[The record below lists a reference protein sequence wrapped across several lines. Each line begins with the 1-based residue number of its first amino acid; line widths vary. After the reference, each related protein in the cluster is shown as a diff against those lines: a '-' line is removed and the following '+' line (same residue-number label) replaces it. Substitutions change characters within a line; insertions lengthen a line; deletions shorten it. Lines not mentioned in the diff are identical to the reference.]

1 MRQQPFPHHH
11 GHPIENQWENMPKE
25 EDFQTVANML
35 KQLGDGSR
43 IRIFWILCHGE
54 TCVINLAAI
63 TGMSSPAVSHHL
75 RQLKSG
81 NLIISRRVG
90 KEVYY
95 RANDTEQAQ
104 LLHRMIEK
112 IMEISCPS
120 AT

>member
-1 MRQQPFPHHH
+1 MQQQSLPHHH
-11 GHPIENQWENMPKE
+11 GHLIENQWEHMPKE

-35 KQLGDGSR
+35 KQLCDGNR

-54 TCVINLAAI
+54 ACVINLAAM

-75 RQLKSG
+75 RQLKNSR
-81 NLIISRRVG
+81 LIVSRRAG

-95 RANDTEQAQ
+95 RANDTEQAR
-104 LLHRMIEK
+104 LLHMMIEK

-120 AT
+120 MT